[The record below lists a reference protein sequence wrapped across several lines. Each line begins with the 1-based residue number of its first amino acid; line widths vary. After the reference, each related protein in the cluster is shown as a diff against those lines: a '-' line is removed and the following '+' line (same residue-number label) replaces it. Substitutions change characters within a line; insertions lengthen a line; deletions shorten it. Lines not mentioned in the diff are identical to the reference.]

1 MSWLLILIVV
11 FVLIGGGWWGW
22 PLLAGILGASGVT
35 DKSGA
40 LESIARL
47 MRDYDITPA
56 EVEAVFHAP
65 AASRPEPARR
75 GRGDIAKT
83 LFIYLGAIF
92 ILAGISTYIGT
103 FWMSMGSVMRVAVT
117 LGVGYILLIVLLSAL
132 HENKF
137 PKLIL
142 PLALASVFVMTGGW
156 FVLIHEVFP
165 RGENWRVAVL
175 FVFGVMALQQGAL
188 FGKYRLTVLAF
199 TALFFVYGFMQ
210 VGLDLLDVPTAYIA
224 IVLGASL
231 FLVATALEDTP
242 YRVLAAPA
250 LLIGICWMNG
260 GLFDRIAM
268 AASANWASLLIGMS
282 VMSAA
287 YGLQKAGGLHQ
298 AGRYSGLTGLGYF
311 IGSIMAYSGLFD
323 LMHNTPFEL
332 GYLAVTA
339 LMLYACVV
347 LQSRALLFTT
357 VIAMLG
363 FIGFYTAKHFAN
375 SLGWPVTLVL
385 TGVAFLGVGTIAIK
399 VRRHI

>member
-22 PLLAGILGASGVT
+22 PLLAGILGATGVT
-35 DKSGA
+35 DKPGA
-40 LESIARL
+40 LESIVRL
-47 MRDYDITPA
+47 MRSYNITPA
-56 EVEAVFHAP
+56 EVEAAFRAP
-65 AASRPEPARR
+65 AAPEPARR
-75 GRGDIAKT
+75 SRGDIAKT
-83 LFIYLGAIF
+83 LFTYLGAIF

-103 FWMSMGSVMRVAVT
+103 FWVSMGSAMRVLVT
-117 LGVGYILLIVLLSAL
+117 LGVGYILLIVLLAAL
-132 HENKF
+132 HENKY

-156 FVLIHEVFP
+156 FVLIHEVYP
-165 RGENWRVAVL
+165 HGDNWRAAVL
-175 FVFGVMALQQGAL
+175 FVFGVMALHQGVL
-188 FGKYRLTVLAF
+188 FGRYRLTVLALM
-199 TALFFVYGFMQ
+199 TLCFVYGFMQ
-210 VGLDLLDVPTAYIA
+210 VGLDLLDVPYAYIA

-231 FLVATALEDTP
+231 LLVATALEDTAH
-242 YRVLAAPA
+242 RILAAPA

-268 AASANWASLLIGMS
+268 ASSANWAGLLIGIS
-282 VMSAA
+282 AMSAA
-287 YGLQKAGGLHQ
+287 YGLHRAGWHSRL
-298 AGRYSGLTGLGYF
+298 AGLGYF

-323 LMHNTPFEL
+323 LVHNTPFEL
-332 GYLAVTA
+332 VYLAVTA
-339 LMLYACVV
+339 SMLYACVV

-385 TGVAFLGVGTIAIK
+385 MGVAFLAVGTIALK
-399 VRRHI
+399 VRRQI